1 MKVLVTGGA
10 GFIGSH
16 LVDALLARGHDV
28 TVVDDLSTGRRSNIH
43 SDARF
48 VEGDLRDPKVGEALA
63 NEGFDLLSHQAA
75 QMNVRH
81 SVSDPAWDADVN
93 IVGGLRFVEALV
105 RGGLRNIVF
114 ASSGGAVYGEP
125 VSVPQKEDDPAAPV
139 SPYGCAKL
147 AFEHYLHYYA
157 SVHDVR
163 TVALRYANV
172 YGPRQNEHG
181 EAGVVAIWAKRLLQ
195 NETIFVNGSG
205 CQTRDFIYVDDVVA
219 ANVAAIESSRSG
231 IFNVG
236 TGVET
241 SINDLAKR
249 MRASLDGCSSTIE
262 HRPAKAGEQLRSVLD
277 ASRLRTSF
285 DVPRPM
291 MLDEGLRV
299 TIDSVRQEI

>member
-1 MKVLVTGGA
+1 MKILVTGGA

-16 LVDALLARGHDV
+16 LVDALLARGHEV
-28 TVVDDLSTGRRSNIH
+28 TVVDDLSTGRRSNV
-43 SDARF
+43 SPAVRF
-48 VEGDLRDPKVGEALA
+48 IEGDLRDSKVGEALSK
-63 NEGFDLLSHQAA
+63 EKFDLVSHQAA

-93 IVGGLRFVEALV
+93 LVGALRLVEALV

-125 VSVPQKEDDPAAPV
+125 VSVPQNEGDPAAPV

-181 EAGVVAIWAKRLLQ
+181 EAGVVAIWAKRLLR

-205 CQTRDFIYVDDVVA
+205 CQTRDFVYVDDVVA

-236 TGVET
+236 TGIET
-241 SINDLAKR
+241 SINDLAKA
-249 MRASLDGCSSTIE
+249 MRAAIAGCSSPIE
-262 HRPAKAGEQLRSVLD
+262 HRPAKAGEQMRSVLD
-277 ASRLRTSF
+277 TERLRASF
-285 DVPRPM
+285 DLPNPM
-291 MLDEGLRV
+291 TLEAGLRV